1 MVVGRTVVAAIPPGR
16 TRVRR
21 MEVLTAV
28 VAGIPRRHRA
38 AMAARAAVIT
48 EAQAEVTMA
57 AQDRTAVRVAIARD
71 RTEAGIAK

>member
-21 MEVLTAV
+21 MEALTAV
-28 VAGIPRRHRA
+28 VAAIRLRRHTTT
-38 AMAARAAVIT
+38 AARAAVT
-48 EAQAEVTMA
+48 TVAQAEVTMA
-57 AQDRTAVRVAIARD
+57 EDRTAVRAAIARD